1 MAKSPSKKVAFGFLE
16 GAFFVQYFMD
26 KLFCNRPCLFGFWLG
41 VYLKNPRR
49 CSILLKSSACCAAC
63 RETRHAA
70 QGATAA
76 HGDCLTRLFALVY
89 VRVAV
94 PASCGAPWT
103 ALAFCDRCPC
113 FASLHPPQAALWLR
127 SPSKKFYGKS
137 RTRHFVPRTQFAVKF
152 PWWCRRR
159 RACPPTATDFILFR
173 QSEQRLLRCL
183 TLEYTMHKVFQG
195 FAPCIRYLFANFP
208 ALWIY
213 QIRPGVV
220 LQRALA
226 GC

>member
-113 FASLHPPQAALWLR
+113 FASLHPPQAALGWPFEKILRQIAHSSLR
-127 SPSKKFYGKS
+127 SSHTICRKISLVVSPSS
-137 RTRHFVPRTQFAVKF
+137 AHV
-152 PWWCRRR
+152 RRR
-159 RACPPTATDFILFR
+159 RRILYFFDSLSSACCVA
-173 QSEQRLLRCL
+173 
-183 TLEYTMHKVFQG
+183 
-195 FAPCIRYLFANFP
+195 
-208 ALWIY
+208 
-213 QIRPGVV
+213 
-220 LQRALA
+220 
-226 GC
+226 

>member
-1 MAKSPSKKVAFGFLE
+1 MQRVE
-16 GAFFVQYFMD
+16 
-26 KLFCNRPCLFGFWLG
+26 KLDTLHKGQQ
-41 VYLKNPRR
+41 PRT
-49 CSILLKSSACCAAC
+49 AAAAAC
-63 RETRHAA
+63 RRPTGPQARLLGRRPALPNAA
-70 QGATAA
+70 ISPCVCPG
-76 HGDCLTRLFALVY
+76 
-89 VRVAV
+89 
-94 PASCGAPWT
+94 CGARIMRR
-103 ALAFCDRCPC
+103 ALDGACILRPLPLLRLA
-113 FASLHPPQAALWLR
+113 ASAAGGARLR
-127 SPSKKFYGKS
+127 SPSTKFYGKS

-159 RACPPTATDFILFR
+159 RRMSADGDGFYTFR

-195 FAPCIRYLFANFP
+195 FAPCIRYLLANFP

>member
-1 MAKSPSKKVAFGFLE
+1 MAKSPSKKVAFGFLG

-41 VYLKNPRR
+41 EYLKNPRR

-76 HGDCLTRLFALVY
+76 HGDCLTRLFPLVY

-113 FASLHPPQAALWLR
+113 SASLHPPQAALGFAALR
-127 SPSKKFYGKS
+127 QNFTANRALVTSFLAHNLPQNFPVG
-137 RTRHFVPRTQFAVKF
+137 VAVVG
-152 PWWCRRR
+152 
-159 RACPPTATDFILFR
+159 ACPPTATILDFFD
-173 QSEQRLLRCL
+173 SLRPRSRR
-183 TLEYTMHKVFQG
+183 G
-195 FAPCIRYLFANFP
+195 FS
-208 ALWIY
+208 
-213 QIRPGVV
+213 VV
-220 LQRALA
+220 YYY
-226 GC
+226 